1 MHNVET
7 TTRVLLIDDD
17 QSLAGMLRLDPVD
30 GDRLR
35 IEISDKG
42 EGVEESDLPLLFEA
56 FYRTRRSVRAP
67 GQPGT
72 GLGLAIVRHV
82 AGNHGGD
89 VSVSSVEGEGSTFVL
104 RLPLS
109 ASDATATQSKPTSE
123 GVA

>member
-72 GLGLAIVRHV
+72 GLGLAIAARAV
-82 AGNHGGD
+82 ARNGGSIVASNGESGGLTVTIEVPRGN
-89 VSVSSVEGEGSTFVL
+89 
-104 RLPLS
+104 
-109 ASDATATQSKPTSE
+109 
-123 GVA
+123 